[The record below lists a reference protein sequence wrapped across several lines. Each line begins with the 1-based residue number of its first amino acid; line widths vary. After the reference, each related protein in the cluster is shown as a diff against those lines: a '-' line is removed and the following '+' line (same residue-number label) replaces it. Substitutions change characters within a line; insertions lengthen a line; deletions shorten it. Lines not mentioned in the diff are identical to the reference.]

1 MPSSWRSSA
10 FPSFWHAVEGPLR
23 APLRRRPSE
32 RPFPRSQRRPRSRA
46 PCRSRSSA
54 STTEQSARRSSLPRR
69 RSRSPVRLTAP
80 AGGTCLGG
88 TADGTGAVALGVR
101 DAAGS
106 VTWHA
111 TSGDGRPQGTFAAQ
125 ALVSAPDGWQGL
137 ASDGAL
143 VDHVSIAP
151 DGRVRRASAISPDPA
166 LHTGFRWQLAQDPS
180 GGSVVLFRSVTVA
193 GNHWNALDAFR
204 FDASGAPRWPEA
216 VQVSSDPDAAEPY
229 FMAAGVSTTGAALL
243 LFQDSAFLRARW
255 LEPSGAPHADAA
267 DPEASAAVVGEGLR
281 HDVELAPLLDGSL
294 ALRSDGTWRRR
305 YAPLATRSEPLP
317 AWLAERARLAL
328 PVHARQR
335 RLRCAPAGRRGVARL
350 HRSASTSSRP
360 RAGSAAGSRLRE
372 DATRL
377 HDRRAR
383 PGLGRHGGAAVRRGR
398 VHVPLVAAAPR
409 RRLTRRYALSA
420 GLSMSSSS
428 TARGGRD
435 AILGQG
441 RERRVHELQ
450 EPRRSSAPSRPR
462 TARRSARRRPRAP
475 P

>member
-1 MPSSWRSSA
+1 MRSSDQVPA
-10 FPSFWHAVEGPLR
+10 LR
-23 APLRRRPSE
+23 AFFLAFLCLSVLLACGGGPASGSAAATTLGAPVSE
-32 RPFPRSQRRPRSRA
+32 EPAASPQPGAVSLTVERLDDGAECAALVPASA
-46 PCRSRSSA
+46 PEPI
-54 STTEQSARRSSLPRR
+54 T
-69 RSRSPVRLTAP
+69 VRLTAP

-305 YAPLATRSEPLP
+305 YAPLASRSEPLP
-317 AWLAERARLAL
+317 AWLAERDGWRYRFTRGNAGYAAL
-328 PVHARQR
+328 Q
-335 RLRCAPAGRRGVARL
+335 PAGEASAECTQRIDLVAPSGRL
-350 HRSASTSSRP
+350 CGRVI
-360 RAGSAAGSRLRE
+360 LRE
-372 DATRL
+372 NATGCTTGALDQGWDGTVVQQSGEDACTYRWWPRL
-377 HDRRAR
+377 LA
-383 PGLGRHGGAAVRRGR
+383 GG
-398 VHVPLVAAAPR
+398 
-409 RRLTRRYALSA
+409 
-420 GLSMSSSS
+420 
-428 TARGGRD
+428 
-435 AILGQG
+435 
-441 RERRVHELQ
+441 
-450 EPRRSSAPSRPR
+450 
-462 TARRSARRRPRAP
+462 
-475 P
+475 